1 MVALMK
7 LFATVVRAGGRCPLV
22 NQGISLGTFRNS
34 LRFLVPAILYGINN
48 NVYFLG
54 LTLVSPP
61 IWLILCSFRTIITAS
76 TYKVIFPYIYICVYL
91 SCKRSMLY
99 DNKKKIFYLQFVL
112 KRPITRGQ
120 FLGCIVIVISLVVA
134 KLPDLLQ
141 IINDRK
147 VRKCLI
153 LSLPNVN
160 LPSHLSFHN
169 IEII

>member
-1 MVALMK
+1 M
-7 LFATVVRAGGRCPLV
+7 T
-22 NQGISLGTFRNS
+22 
-34 LRFLVPAILYGINN
+34 
-48 NVYFLG
+48 YFH
-54 LTLVSPP
+54 
-61 IWLILCSFRTIITAS
+61 
-76 TYKVIFPYIYICVYL
+76 
-91 SCKRSMLY
+91 
-99 DNKKKIFYLQFVL
+99 KKKIFYLQFVI

-160 LPSHLSFHN
+160 SLLIYHFIKLQLFHDKIKIQDSSVIKIVAEMGSTNSTDADSSADAIYAEENTDPSEATSINSVPLLAIGLAIVASCNSGKPLYLSDRNRVH
-169 IEII
+169 